1 MKSSGSAR
9 KSEMMLKAAQR
20 LFAEAGYEG
29 VSMDLVAKTAGVSK
43 ATLYAHFES
52 KEKLFAEILE
62 AENGRIEDGDWIPE
76 RFEGDAEGVL
86 RRFARGMASFF
97 VDGRGLAVYRLF
109 VTDLH
114 RFPELVA
121 RFHAAGPL
129 AMRSRV
135 ARLLAQMGERGAL
148 AIDDPTVA
156 ADLLIA
162 LVQGRLPFDRS
173 IGLPPPSDAE
183 IERHV
188 ESAVR
193 FFLRGYAPRNP
204 TDRR

>member
-1 MKSSGSAR
+1 
-9 KSEMMLKAAQR
+9 
-20 LFAEAGYEG
+20 
-29 VSMDLVAKTAGVSK
+29 
-43 ATLYAHFES
+43 
-52 KEKLFAEILE
+52 
-62 AENGRIEDGDWIPE
+62 
-76 RFEGDAEGVL
+76 
-86 RRFARGMASFF
+86 
-97 VDGRGLAVYRLF
+97 
-109 VTDLH
+109 
-114 RFPELVA
+114 
-121 RFHAAGPL
+121 
-129 AMRSRV
+129 
-135 ARLLAQMGERGAL
+135 L

-156 ADLLIA
+156 ADHLIA